1 QKAWDDNAE
10 AGGRG
15 AGNGGNGATNPA
27 DPYMTLLGYFS
38 NLKEL
43 GVTRS
48 ILEDELGAQLPDFA
62 RNRAIAGVPSLFASR
77 GRPEAP
83 AELTSRVNTAEISR
97 TKDRLSRPYAARDHL
112 DVALATNMISVGLD
126 ISRLGLMVVLN
137 QPKTAAEYIQ
147 ATSRV
152 GRQLSPDPARNKPGL
167 VLVLL
172 NPNRPR
178 DRSHFENFP
187 YWHQTFY
194 RHVEA
199 TSCTPFASR
208 ALDRGLPAVVVA
220 LARHLHP
227 ALTPPSGAIAAEALQ
242 QVGESIVEALSQ
254 RCMDAGAADE
264 ALGEHWPQRVADQAR
279 SLLQEWWRLTQQEES
294 RFQYWSHEKKGAGGG
309 LLHTPLDEDARAKA
323 EGFKHFRANWSLRDV
338 EPAVPIRLV
347 NFGQTFDE
355 EED

>member
-1 QKAWDDNAE
+1 
-10 AGGRG
+10 
-15 AGNGGNGATNPA
+15 
-27 DPYMTLLGYFS
+27 M
-38 NLKEL
+38 
-43 GVTRS
+43 
-48 ILEDELGAQLPDFA
+48 
-62 RNRAIAGVPSLFASR
+62 
-77 GRPEAP
+77 
-83 AELTSRVNTAEISR
+83 
-97 TKDRLSRPYAARDHL
+97 LSRPYADREHL

-152 GRQLSPDPARNKPGL
+152 GRQLDRDPARNKPGL

-178 DRSHFENFP
+178 DRSHYELFP

-208 ALDRGLPAVVVA
+208 ALDRGLPGVVVA
-220 LARHLHP
+220 MARHLHP
-227 ALTPPSGAIAAEALQ
+227 SLTPPSGAMAAEALQ
-242 QVGESIVEALSQ
+242 QVQETIAEALSQ

-264 ALGEHWPQRVADQAR
+264 GLGEHQPQLVAGQAR
-279 SLLQEWWRLTQQEES
+279 GLLQEWWKLTQQREA
-294 RFQYWSHEKKGAGGG
+294 RFQYWGHEQKGAGGG
-309 LLHTPLDEDARAKA
+309 LLHTPLDEDQRFQG
-323 EGFKHFRANWSLRDV
+323 EGFQHFRTNWSLRDV

-347 NFGQTFDE
+347 NFGQQFDDGE
-355 EED
+355 E

>member
-1 QKAWDDNAE
+1 MPAAKPASSRPPAPSATTTSFSHTLDDPDQARLYVGLSAPGRNLKGVLLRAYLGLMAAAQKAWNDH
-10 AGGRG
+10 AGSG
-15 AGNGGNGATNPA
+15 AANPA

-48 ILEDELGAQLPDFA
+48 ILEDELSAQLPDFA
-62 RNRAIAGVPSLFASR
+62 RNRTIAGVPSLFASR
-77 GRPEAP
+77 GRPVAP

-97 TKDRLSRPYAARDHL
+97 TKERLSRPYAAKDHL

-137 QPKTAAEYIQ
+137 QPKTAAETIQ

-152 GRQLSPDPARNKPGL
+152 GRQLSGDPARNKPGL
-167 VLVLL
+167 VLMLL

-178 DRSHFENFP
+178 DRSHFEAFP

-208 ALDRGLPAVVVA
+208 ALDRGLPGVVVA

-242 QVGESIVEALSQ
+242 QVGDTIVDVLSQ
-254 RCMDAGAADE
+254 RCVDTGAADE
-264 ALGEHWPQRVADQAR
+264 ALGEHRPRWVADQAR
-279 SLLQEWWRLTQQEES
+279 SLLS
-294 RFQYWSHEKKGAGGG
+294 
-309 LLHTPLDEDARAKA
+309 
-323 EGFKHFRANWSLRDV
+323 
-338 EPAVPIRLV
+338 
-347 NFGQTFDE
+347 
-355 EED
+355 